1 MVYELVAEAVGA
13 KKRCFQL
20 SVNSES
26 VVKDRERCWLVIA
39 LIVRLKGK
47 IIRKGLPPGRTVLAW
62 HGVC

>member
-1 MVYELVAEAVGA
+1 MVYELVAEATRA
-13 KKRCFQL
+13 KRCCFQL

-39 LIVRLKGK
+39 LIVRQKGK